1 MSIIMTMRSP
11 IFGVASPNASGIAQT
26 AGAQRDAI
34 IHEHD
39 AATWA
44 NKAWEHD
51 SVPSWRWAISNPD
64 NPRYAPLE
72 AQRKAMAEASAQ
84 HDADFLTF
92 ARAHR

>member
-1 MSIIMTMRSP
+1 MSIIMTIRPP
-11 IFGVASPNASGIAQT
+11 IFSVASPNASGLAQT
-26 AGAQRDAI
+26 AGAQLADV

-39 AATWA
+39 TATWA

-72 AQRKAMAEASAQ
+72 ASRKAMAEASAQ
-84 HDADFLTF
+84 HDVDFLNF
-92 ARAHR
+92 AKAHR